1 MFSVSYPQDFK
12 MVGYTN
18 TEDVYQ
24 NSSMIKMIDNINVV
38 IPYIY
43 QGISVFNSSLG
54 VNYIVLP
61 ITNK

>member
-1 MFSVSYPQDFK
+1 

-18 TEDVYQ
+18 TEDGYQ